1 MEARNALERS
11 RDINVWIKGCLIT
24 LAIKDPTQEWDLR
37 LQARIKD
44 AALGQHFGLKPLVH
58 ETMLMNLMD
67 GKDFM
72 ESVVPDELLVP
83 MRQARQCASDILDGV
98 ELSCF
103 SDIQKAHGQY
113 TNNHKHNTPLN
124 ITINGVITSA
134 LQIPKHQV

>member
-58 ETMLMNLMD
+58 ETMLMNLFC
-67 GKDFM
+67 KDD

>member
-24 LAIKDPTQEWDLR
+24 LPIKDPTQEWDLR

-58 ETMLMNLMD
+58 ETMLMNLFC
-67 GKDFM
+67 KDDS
-72 ESVVPDELLVP
+72 SVVPDELLVP

-98 ELSCF
+98 ELSRF

-134 LQIPKHQV
+134 LQIPMHQV

>member
-24 LAIKDPTQEWDLR
+24 LPIKDPTQEWDLR

-58 ETMLMNLMD
+58 ETMLMNLFC
-67 GKDFM
+67 KDDS
-72 ESVVPDELLVP
+72 SVVPDELLVP

>member
-24 LAIKDPTQEWDLR
+24 LPIKDPTQEWDLR

-58 ETMLMNLMD
+58 ETMLMNLFC
-67 GKDFM
+67 KDDS
-72 ESVVPDELLVP
+72 SVVPDELPVP

>member
-58 ETMLMNLMD
+58 ETMLMNLIC
-67 GKDFM
+67 KDD

-134 LQIPKHQV
+134 LQIPMHQV

>member
-24 LAIKDPTQEWDLR
+24 LPIKDPTQEWDLR

-44 AALGQHFGLKPLVH
+44 AAVGFGLKPLVH
-58 ETMLMNLMD
+58 ETMLMNLFC
-67 GKDFM
+67 KDDS
-72 ESVVPDELLVP
+72 SVVPDELLVP

-134 LQIPKHQV
+134 LQIPTHQV

>member
-58 ETMLMNLMD
+58 ETMLMNLIC
-67 GKDFM
+67 KDD

-124 ITINGVITSA
+124 ITINGVSTSA
-134 LQIPKHQV
+134 LQIPMHQV

>member
-24 LAIKDPTQEWDLR
+24 LPIKDPTQEWDLR

-44 AALGQHFGLKPLVH
+44 AAVGFGLKPLVH
-58 ETMLMNLMD
+58 ETMLMNHFC
-67 GKDFM
+67 KDDS
-72 ESVVPDELLVP
+72 SVVPDELLVP

-103 SDIQKAHGQY
+103 ADIQKAHGQY

>member
-58 ETMLMNLMD
+58 ETMLMNLFC
-67 GKDFM
+67 KDD

-134 LQIPKHQV
+134 LQIPMHQV

>member
-11 RDINVWIKGCLIT
+11 RDINVCIKGCLIT

-44 AALGQHFGLKPLVH
+44 AALGQHFVLKPLVH
-58 ETMLMNLMD
+58 ETMLMNLIC
-67 GKDFM
+67 KDD

-134 LQIPKHQV
+134 LQIPMHQV